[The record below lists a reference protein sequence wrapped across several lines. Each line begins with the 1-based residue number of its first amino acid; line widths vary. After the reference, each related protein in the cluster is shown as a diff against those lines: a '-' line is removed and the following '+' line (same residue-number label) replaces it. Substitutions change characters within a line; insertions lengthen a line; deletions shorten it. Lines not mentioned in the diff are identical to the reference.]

1 MKKLVVLFLVC
12 LSCIFYSCDYISMS
26 YFSVVNNS
34 TDTIG
39 YSVYLHE
46 RSDMNNSDVYFLMS
60 GNSVA
65 PRDTVKPYIEYMGKG
80 YSWRDCFDYLGV
92 DTAYVCIS
100 KKVKEADWEKH
111 KLPNK
116 EDVLKIFRI
125 SEEDF
130 DMTQNHVSIIYP

>member
-46 RSDMNNSDVYFLMS
+46 RRDMNNSDVFFLMS

-65 PRDTVKPYIEYMGKG
+65 PHDTVKPYIEYMGKG
-80 YSWRDCFDYLGV
+80 SSWRDCFDYLGV
-92 DTAYVCIS
+92 DTAYVCVS
-100 KKVKEADWEKH
+100 KKVKEADGEKQ

-130 DMTQNHVSIIYP
+130 DMDRNFLSLVYP

>member
-1 MKKLVVLFLVC
+1 
-12 LSCIFYSCDYISMS
+12 MS
-26 YFSVVNNS
+26 YFSVINNS

-100 KKVKEADWEKH
+100 KKSKRLIGK
-111 KLPNK
+111 N
-116 EDVLKIFRI
+116 INYRI
-125 SEEDF
+125 RKMSLRF
-130 DMTQNHVSIIYP
+130 LGSQRKTLI